1 MHEIV
6 EINPGTAF
14 LFALLFIFGICAL
27 LSGLFMAIFASE
39 RGRAMGFL
47 QMTFGWI
54 ALFGLYLFFWNPEF
68 LVTMIMVLIGGI
80 IGVAAAIVLL
90 LVLVMKS

>member
-14 LFALLFIFGICAL
+14 LFALLFLFGICAL
-27 LSGLFMAIFASE
+27 LSGLFMAVFATQK
-39 RGRAMGFL
+39 GRAMGFL

-54 ALFGLYLFFWNPEF
+54 ALFALYLFLWNPEF
-68 LVTMIMVLIGGI
+68 LGIMITVIIGGI
-80 IGVAAAIVLL
+80 IGVAAAVVLL

>member
-1 MHEIV
+1 MHEII

-27 LSGLFMAIFASE
+27 LSGLFMAIFASD
-39 RGRAMGFL
+39 RGRSMGFL

-54 ALFGLYLFFWNPEF
+54 ALFALYLFLWNPEF
-68 LVTMIMVLIGGI
+68 LGIMIMVIIGGI
-80 IGVAAAIVLL
+80 IGVAAAFVLL
-90 LVLVMKS
+90 LLLVMKS